1 MSGER
6 SGVAELAF
14 LGGRLEQI
22 VPDSRAASALAV
34 SGGRIVA
41 LGSDDEVDAVI
52 GPSTTVIRLGGE
64 TILPG
69 FQDAHI
75 HPIYGGLLAS
85 RCNLHGLPDLP
96 AYLDAIRTFSSA
108 HPDAPW
114 IEGDGWDYPVF
125 GGGRPT
131 REILDGVA
139 MGRPVFI
146 TAYDGHSAWLS
157 TRALE
162 LAGITAATPDPPN
175 GRIERDGDGAATGVL
190 VEDAMALLDGVLPQ
204 PSDEQLVT
212 ALLAA
217 QRQLH
222 ALGITAW
229 QDAGANPEWMPA
241 YRTVADRGK
250 LTARAVV
257 AQQWQPWGREREA
270 DPLPRLDAARGVI
283 TGERLRAD
291 VVKFWLDGVIE
302 NRTAVL
308 LEPYLEPDGR
318 PSASSGIPAY
328 ETDEL
333 QAAVI
338 ALEQRG
344 FDCHFHTIG
353 EGAVRQALDAV
364 EAARH
369 VNGDTGRRHCAA
381 HLERIHP
388 ADVGRFTTLGV
399 AANLQP
405 HWAHDDEG
413 TRATQE
419 PLIGPARYHDRYPF
433 GDLHRA
439 GARLAGGS
447 DWTVTTA
454 DPLEEMEVGIRRV
467 YPDRIDDP
475 AWLPEQRLDLDTML
489 AAFTI
494 GSAWVNRLD
503 TETGTLEVGKR
514 ADLVVLDRD
523 LRAVSDGRLSQ
534 ARVRQTYVEGEL
546 VSEG

>member
-1 MSGER
+1 M
-6 SGVAELAF
+6 
-14 LGGRLEQI
+14 GGRLERI
-22 VPDSRAASALAV
+22 VPGSPPASALAV
-34 SGGRIVA
+34 SGGRITA

-52 GPSTTVIRLGGE
+52 GPSTAVVRLHGQTV
-64 TILPG
+64 LPG

-75 HPIYGGLLAS
+75 HPIYGGLLEFQ
-85 RCNLHGLPDLP
+85 CNLHGLPDLA
-96 AYLDAIRTFSSA
+96 AYVEAIRAFAAA
-108 HPDAPW
+108 HPEAAW

-125 GGGRPT
+125 HGGRPT
-131 REILDGVA
+131 REILDAVVA
-139 MGRPVFI
+139 DRPVFI
-146 TAYDGHSAWLS
+146 TAYDGHSAWVNS
-157 TRALE
+157 RALG
-162 LAGITAATPDPPN
+162 LAGITATTRDPQN
-175 GRIERDGDGAATGVL
+175 GRVERDANGTPTGVL
-190 VEDAMALLDGVLPQ
+190 VEDAVSLLEGVLPK
-204 PSDEQLVT
+204 PGDDQLVA

-241 YRTVADRGK
+241 YRTAADRGL
-250 LTARAVV
+250 LTVRATV
-257 AQQWQPWGREREA
+257 AQQWQPWGRDREA
-270 DPLPRLDAARGVI
+270 DPLPRLETARGVI
-283 TGERLRAD
+283 AGERLRAD

-308 LEPYLEPDGR
+308 LEPYLGPDGR
-318 PSASSGIPAY
+318 PGTDPGTPAY

-333 QAAVI
+333 QEAVI
-338 ALEQRG
+338 ELEQRG
-344 FDCHFHTIG
+344 FDCHFHAIG

-364 EAARH
+364 EAARSA
-369 VNGDTGRRHCAA
+369 NGETGRRHCAA

-388 ADVGRFTTLGV
+388 EDIGRFATLGV

-413 TRATQE
+413 TRTTQE
-419 PLIGPARYHDRYPF
+419 PLIGLARYHDRYPF
-433 GDLHRA
+433 GDLHRS

-454 DPLEEMEVGIRRV
+454 NPLEEMEVGIRRV
-467 YPDRIDDP
+467 FPTRHDDP
-475 AWLPEQRLDLDTML
+475 PWLPDQRLDLDTLL

-494 GSAWVNRLD
+494 GSAWVNRLE

-523 LRAVSDGRLSQ
+523 LRGIPDQRISQ
-534 ARVRQTYVEGEL
+534 ARVRLTMVGGETVFGSRDDL
-546 VSEG
+546 